1 MMDKKTPQFTTDQIL
16 IKAAPETVW
25 KVLTDP
31 ELTPQYMFGCT
42 VQCDWKKGA
51 PILWTGVQD
60 GVTYVKGNLK
70 VFDEPATLS
79 FTVFDPNA
87 AYPDIPEN
95 YLTATYSLS
104 QQQNGTMLKVTQG
117 DYAMVADGNKRYRDS
132 VDSGGWMPVLE
143 GIRKISES
151 LS

>member
-1 MMDKKTPQFTTDQIL
+1 MMDTETAQFTSDEIL
-16 IKAAPETVW
+16 INANPETVW

-31 ELTPQYMFGCT
+31 ELTPRYMFGCT
-42 VQCDWKKGA
+42 VACDWRPGS

-70 VFDEPATLS
+70 IFDKPNTFS

-87 AYPDIPEN
+87 AYADIPEN
-95 YLTATYSLS
+95 YLTATYTLS
-104 QQQNGTMLKVTQG
+104 KHKNGTLLKVTQG
-117 DYAMVADGNKRYRDS
+117 DYARVAEGKKRYRDS
-132 VDSGGWMPVLE
+132 VDSGGWMPVLD
-143 GIRKISES
+143 GIRKIAES

>member
-1 MMDKKTPQFTTDQIL
+1 MEPTATQFTHDEIL
-16 IKAAPETVW
+16 IRANPEIVW

-31 ELTPQYMFGCT
+31 KYTPQYMFGCA
-42 VQCDWKKGA
+42 VQCDWNPGS

-70 VFDEPATLS
+70 IFDKPNTFS
-79 FTVFDPNA
+79 FSIFDPNA
-87 AYPDIPEN
+87 DYADIPEN
-95 YLTATYSLS
+95 YLTATYTLS
-104 QQQNGTMLKVTQG
+104 RQKDGTLLKVTQG
-117 DYAMVADGNKRYRDS
+117 DYAKVAEGNKRYQDS

-143 GIRKISES
+143 GVRKIAES